1 LYIGGCRWSKKSARI
16 PVRVGAF
23 SMSGRSVCV
32 FVSLPTRLAGSG
44 IWLSSRSI
52 LSPLPGE
59 GGTGWVDGL
68 RCRRLVLA
76 PRMGC
81 PLFDRPKRGRKKP
94 HQPALAH
101 CVRVAGLD
109 ALRRTALLCF
119 GAANRKGSKG
129 HPVDSLGHLRWPRSN
144 SDSRREA
151 GGHTL
156 AVPLCSQRRPR
167 RRTAKGPG
175 QTLA

>member
-1 LYIGGCRWSKKSARI
+1 
-16 PVRVGAF
+16 
-23 SMSGRSVCV
+23 MSGRSVCV